1 MGQFSAV
8 AYDST
13 VQAYLL
19 LDAATSASQSAAD
32 NDSGIVEM
40 LGSTA
45 ATSASLSDAMMVTG
59 ATANLPATVQ
69 ADVMDSIE
77 TITKDTVVA
86 ALAGTLEQNAAL
98 ASRTGS
104 FMDASA
110 GAATTPSGVPL
121 QELRDQSLPALC
133 AQLQAHQVVPVMMRV
148 YKLLTDQLYQHYL
161 ICQWHRRPFDR
172 RNQDLA
178 FLHRCGLDDNDPA
191 SPMPGDDADG
201 STGEAKGTDV
211 GGGEGDVDGV
221 AAAGVTSPG
230 ASVEPPTLG
239 RRERAVLDHVARGLM
254 QDRKVSCRPTH
265 MARQPTRARHACYV
279 PCAMSTCPALTAHA
293 VLLAGRVAPH
303 SEARRPDAEHRL
315 PCAGHGTA
323 GAGGTGPREAHR
335 AVRERGRG
343 VQRR

>member
-178 FLHRCGLDDNDPA
+178 FLHRCGLDDNAAPA
-191 SPMPGDDADG
+191 GQWRCCN
-201 STGEAKGTDV
+201 E
-211 GGGEGDVDGV
+211 
-221 AAAGVTSPG
+221 G
-230 ASVEPPTLG
+230 ASRPS
-239 RRERAVLDHVARGLM
+239 ASRGA
-254 QDRKVSCRPTH
+254 Q
-265 MARQPTRARHACYV
+265 
-279 PCAMSTCPALTAHA
+279 
-293 VLLAGRVAPH
+293 LA
-303 SEARRPDAEHRL
+303 
-315 PCAGHGTA
+315 
-323 GAGGTGPREAHR
+323 
-335 AVRERGRG
+335 
-343 VQRR
+343 